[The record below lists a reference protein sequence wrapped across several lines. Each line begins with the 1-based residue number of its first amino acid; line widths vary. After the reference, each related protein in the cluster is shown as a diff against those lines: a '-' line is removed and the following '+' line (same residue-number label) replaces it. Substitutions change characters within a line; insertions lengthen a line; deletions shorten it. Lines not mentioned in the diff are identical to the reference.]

1 MELIAVQSALKML
14 KERGI
19 KDLLL
24 PLEGKM
30 LLAL

>member
-1 MELIAVQSALKML
+1 MELVAMQSVLKML

-30 LLAL
+30 LLVL